1 MLSTKHSEGF
11 ELRASAADAETA
23 CREAVAEIG
32 WRILDQRPGRIRCK
46 EVAVSGMSFNKAKQR
61 LLGA

>member
-11 ELRASAADAETA
+11 ELQATAADAETA

-32 WRILDQRPGRIRCK
+32 WRILDQSPGRIRCK
-46 EVAVSGMSFNKAKQR
+46 EVAVSGMLFNKAKQR